1 MGVKSTIGRR
11 IESWDTAGRPVSP
24 NAGRHGYNTELAR
37 FETWDSNESD
47 WVAAGANISRPFLK
61 TGQTDATNADSILP
75 SDNILH
81 PAKTNLGANEA
92 TQPFESQYA
101 QKFYGNTKVT
111 GKMLHTE
118 YAIDNITTVSI
129 AINPTTGS
137 DILDDTA
144 YPSATFQ
151 TLTKAFDWI
160 EKCKASRFN
169 ISVSGTSSGTPSV
182 LGTAR
187 SMHNK
192 VLIFASG
199 HYAFN
204 ATMTCI
210 NCHVQFNTGD
220 LYLNIAS
227 SISVINCCLYLSN
240 GTLTNNAG
248 ASSNAVINLINRSE
262 LLIKASWTCTFTQ
275 NNQNLLGLGSSTS
288 FKAVLLA
295 IGTVQFIT
303 TGVTGCNF
311 VQTSTNLNPCVL
323 SMPANGA
330 IGLLVNGISLQNIT
344 IERAFEGF
352 SLGGFS
358 NNDYGKNLALY
369 NLKAIYTPNQQSF
382 ENRAAAF
389 AGLLINGEHYVD
401 NLGYQK
407 VMTSNPND
415 VKSWTS
421 AGRPASPYLG
431 MDGFNTTDS
440 VREYWDGTNWIQ
452 Y

>member
-151 TLTKAFDWI
+151 TLTKALDWI

-169 ISVSGTSSGTPSV
+169 ISVTGTSSGTPAALST
-182 LGTAR
+182 GR
-187 SMHNK
+187 SIHNK
-192 VLIFASG
+192 VLIFYSG

-204 ATMTCI
+204 ATMTCF
-210 NCHVQFNTGD
+210 NCHVQFVTCD
-220 LYLNIAS
+220 LYLNVIS
-227 SISVINCCLYLSN
+227 SITVVNSCLYFSN
-240 GTLTNNAG
+240 GSVTGNGVT
-248 ASSNAVINLINRSE
+248 ASNGLINLVNRSE
-262 LLIKASWTCTFTQ
+262 LVLRAAWTCTFTQ
-275 NNQNLLGLGSSTS
+275 NNQTLLQVGAGSSFKVQMVANGTLTFVTS
-288 FKAVLLA
+288 ALTGCTFVQSGATNPALLA
-295 IGTVQFIT
+295 I
-303 TGVTGCNF
+303 
-311 VQTSTNLNPCVL
+311 
-323 SMPANGA
+323 PANGA
-330 IGLLVNGISLQNIT
+330 ITLVLNGMSLGNII

-352 SLGGFS
+352 SLGGF
-358 NNDYGKNLALY
+358 NVTNDYGKNLALY

-389 AGLLINGEHYVD
+389 AGSLINGEHYVD

-415 VKSWTS
+415 VKSWTT
-421 AGRPASPYLG
+421 AGRPVDPYLG
-431 MDGFNTTDS
+431 MDGFNSTDN